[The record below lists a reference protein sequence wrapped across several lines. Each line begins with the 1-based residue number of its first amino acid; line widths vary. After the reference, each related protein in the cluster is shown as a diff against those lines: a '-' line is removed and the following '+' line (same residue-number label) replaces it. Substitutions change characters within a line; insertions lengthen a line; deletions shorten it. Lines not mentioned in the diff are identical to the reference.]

1 VVVKPNNDDIGK
13 EIEKNR
19 IADNMSKNL
28 DYLADLSKNLTSIAK
43 DNIKKFDHYQENGG
57 SELANNEINI
67 PELPEKEFKSDMT
80 ASRPMTQ

>member
-1 VVVKPNNDDIGK
+1 VVVKPNNEDIGK

-43 DNIKKFDHYQENGG
+43 GNIKKFDHYQENGG